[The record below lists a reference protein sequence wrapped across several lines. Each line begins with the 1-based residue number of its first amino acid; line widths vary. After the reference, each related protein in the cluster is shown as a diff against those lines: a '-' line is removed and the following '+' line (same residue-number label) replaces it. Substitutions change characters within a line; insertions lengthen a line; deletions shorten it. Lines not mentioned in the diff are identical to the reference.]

1 MAEFLSLL
9 DPADLVALLLL
20 FAAFYFYPALSAR
33 LLGEDIADRMKA
45 WRHEWA
51 EQIMWRHERITD
63 VALVRGL
70 IASVA
75 FFASTTVLVISGLVA
90 LLGWSGEMSS
100 LLAQYPHVGVTTPE
114 LFALKIMALLLL
126 AISAFFKF
134 VWSMRLHGYTLLM
147 VGALPAPDETDRSYC
162 AGIAERIAEL
172 SYLASKHYH
181 DGVRAYYLGFSA
193 LIWIW
198 SAWLFFPTLALVVL
212 VMVRRE
218 YRSRSFFLSA
228 IVRRQPDGGLV
239 GRELRQ

>member
-9 DPADLVALLLL
+9 NPADLFALLLL
-20 FAAFYFYPALSAR
+20 FAVFYFYPILSGR
-33 LLGEDIADRMKA
+33 VLGEDISDRMKA
-45 WRHEWA
+45 WRQVWA

-63 VALVRGL
+63 VGLVRGL

-90 LLGWSGEMSS
+90 LLGWSGEMSA
-100 LLAQYPHVGVTTPE
+100 LLAQYPHLGVTTPE

-147 VGALPAPDETDRSYC
+147 LGALPPPDEPDRKYC
-162 AGIAERIAEL
+162 AEISNRIAGL

-181 DGVRAYYLGFSA
+181 DGVRAYYLGFA
-193 LIWIW
+193 TLTWIY
-198 SAWLFFPTLALVVL
+198 SAWLFFPTLALVVM
-212 VMVRRE
+212 VMTRRD
-218 YRSRSFFLSA
+218 YRSKSFELA
-228 IVRRQPDGGLV
+228 GIVHRQPG
-239 GRELRQ
+239 